1 MPTNAEI
8 KAAIDLI
15 IRSPHNHI
23 LTGAVADILDD
34 IVDNISAGPGG
45 TPGIDSVL
53 AEAEALTA
61 NRSINLNG
69 NGLHLSNG
77 SLGIGIAPETQEK
90 LVVSDGLNK
99 LIVVNTDDFNTR
111 IEGNDNT
118 AQTYVNASA
127 DLGEGSVFFDLF
139 SDNGTN
145 QVQIKGDAIANSI
158 THTADTHTFNINGVL
173 SAIFNGNNFL
183 LIDPTVNDESA
194 AIQAN
199 NITGAG
205 NLANVR
211 AFTDDTSAGAVL
223 LGTFN
228 NDKQF
233 SISGSADA
241 SGSSLTYTA
250 DDHIFS
256 IVQVFADNA
265 AAVTG
270 GLAVGTL
277 YRTGDALKI
286 VHV

>member
-15 IRSPHNHI
+15 IRQPHNHI

-45 TPGIDSVL
+45 TPGIDDVL
-53 AEAEALTA
+53 AEAQDLTA
-61 NRSINLNG
+61 DRTIALNG
-69 NGLHLSNG
+69 KSFNIQGPVGGPAFEIIPYTGNNLERSTLSAHNATG
-77 SLGIGIAPETQEK
+77 SDNLTQFQASTTDTSAEFSMYADYQDGTK
-90 LVVSDGLNK
+90 L
-99 LIVVNTDDFNTR
+99 TE
-111 IEGNDNT
+111 IEGSSEAGVST
-118 AQTYVNASA
+118 ITY
-127 DLGEGSVFFDLF
+127 
-139 SDNGTN
+139 
-145 QVQIKGDAIANSI
+145 
-158 THTADTHTFNINGVL
+158 TADTHTFNINGVL
-173 SAIFNGNNFL
+173 SVIFNDNNFL

-256 IVQVFADNA
+256 IVQEFADNA

-270 GLAVGTL
+270 GKGVGTL